1 MYDKTTFIWGE
12 NMVTW
17 TEVDDL
23 VEDIEMAIYVWKE
36 RGFSS
41 LEEFLSYLANCVK
54 DLVIRIMKEG
64 IEED

>member
-1 MYDKTTFIWGE
+1 
-12 NMVTW
+12 MVTW